1 MARPEGEQLMQG
13 NEACAWGAIDAG
25 ARFFGGYPITPSSE
39 IAEVCARELPQYGG
53 IYMQMEDE
61 IASIASIIG
70 ASLSGKKSL
79 TATSGP
85 GFSLMQENLGVG
97 IYQEVPCVIVN
108 VQRVG
113 PATGLATRPA
123 QADVMQARW
132 GTHGDH
138 SIIVLS
144 PASVQEMYTL
154 AVRAFDLAEKY
165 RTPVILLADEVVGHM
180 RENIALPDPEKLHL
194 AARIRPTGSFEDYLP
209 YQVDKG
215 GIPPGVPPMAAYG
228 DQHILHVTS
237 SCHDETGRT
246 NSRPQVNESL
256 LQRLKDKIDKNLDD
270 IVEVEHFGPEDS
282 DILIIAFGVASRV
295 AKEAIVR
302 AQKEGIKVKL
312 LRIITLW
319 PFPET
324 EVRDALL
331 TTQAALVPEMNQGQ
345 IIREVQR
352 TNRENIPVH
361 PVSRFDGELITPAEI
376 LTRLREVAQS

>member
-1 MARPEGEQLMQG
+1 MARPEGEQLLQG

-39 IAEVCARELPQYGG
+39 IAEICARELPQYGG

-61 IASIASIIG
+61 IASMASIIG
-70 ASLSGKKSL
+70 ASLSGKKAL

-123 QADVMQARW
+123 QADIMQARW

-138 SIIVLS
+138 SIIALC

-154 AVRAFDLAEKY
+154 TLRAFDLSERY
-165 RTPVILLADEVVGHM
+165 RTPVILLSDEVIGHM
-180 RENIALPDPEKLHL
+180 RENMILPNPHSLEGIDRKRPECK
-194 AARIRPTGSFEDYLP
+194 PEDYLP
-209 YQVDKG
+209 YLAQADN
-215 GIPPGVPPMAAYG
+215 VPPMAAYG
-228 DQHILHVTS
+228 DEHILHVTS
-237 SCHDETGRT
+237 SCHDETGRS
-246 NSRPQVNESL
+246 NSKPTVNTHL
-256 LQRLKDKIDKNLDD
+256 LQRLRDKIYKHVDE
-270 IVEVEHFGPEDS
+270 IVEVEHFGPQEADV
-282 DILIIAFGVASRV
+282 LIITFGVASRV

-302 AQKEGIKVKL
+302 AQKEGIKARL
-312 LRIITLW
+312 LRIITMW
-319 PFPET
+319 PFPER
-324 EVRDALL
+324 EVRQALDKAR
-331 TTQAALVPEMNQGQ
+331 AAIVPEMNQGQ
-345 IIREVQR
+345 VIHEVQR
-352 TNRENIPVH
+352 INTRNVPVH

-376 LTRLREVAQS
+376 MTRIREVV

>member
-1 MARPEGEQLMQG
+1 MARPEGEQLLQG

-39 IAEVCARELPQYGG
+39 VAEVCARELPHYGG

-61 IASIASIIG
+61 IASMASIIG

-123 QADVMQARW
+123 QADIMQARW

-165 RTPVILLADEVVGHM
+165 RTPVILLSDEVIGHM
-180 RENIALPDPEKLHL
+180 RENIALPDPEELHVT
-194 AARIRPTGSFEDYLP
+194 ARIRPAGSPEDYLP
-209 YQVDKG
+209 YQADKG
-215 GIPPGVPPMAAYG
+215 GVPHMAAYG

-256 LQRLKDKIDKNLDD
+256 LRRLQDKIDKNLDD
-270 IVEVEHFGPEDS
+270 IVEVERFGPEDA

-295 AKEAIVR
+295 AKEAADR

-331 TTQAALVPEMNQGQ
+331 TARMALVPEMNQGQ

-352 TNRENIPVH
+352 ANRENIPVH
-361 PVSRFDGELITPAEI
+361 PVSRFDGELITPTEI
-376 LTRLREVAQS
+376 LTRIREVAQS